1 MKTLIILA
9 LDLLLVAI
17 VCAFFYCSTI
27 TKTLTKELKTMRIT
41 EQRESELV
49 KLYDDLKTIYKE
61 REERYL
67 SGELLRD
74 ITEKIAN
81 PVRVLASYW
90 LCKNSGNLAN
100 LVLHNV
106 NVLTSYYLSLDDY
119 LNGRYE
125 SRERY
130 LDSIYNA
137 VGVIR
142 YAILSEREL
151 ANIVKN

>member
-1 MKTLIILA
+1 
-9 LDLLLVAI
+9 
-17 VCAFFYCSTI
+17 
-27 TKTLTKELKTMRIT
+27 MRIS

-74 ITEKIAN
+74 VTEKIAN

-90 LCKNSGNLAN
+90 LYKNSGNLAN

-106 NVLTSYYLSLDDY
+106 NVLTSYYWSLDDY

-130 LDSIYNA
+130 LDGIYNA